1 MAGDIDLTGMVAIV
15 TGGGAGIGRGI
26 VEALAR
32 HGADIAIAEVDPDRA
47 AQAAAA
53 VEGLGRRPL
62 TVLTNAM
69 DTAQVREAVTRAH
82 DQFGRLDILVN
93 NAGGV
98 RGRPFL
104 EQSEASW
111 RRHIDLNLVSALA
124 ATAAAAPLMARHGRG
139 GSIINVATIEAARAA
154 PMYAV
159 YAACKAAMVSFTRT
173 MALELAEERIRV
185 NAIAPDRTRTPGLL
199 GMMAGPVP
207 DPLPAPS
214 ESEQADVRSQVPL
227 GREGDISECGE
238 LVAFLSSGQAS
249 YITGTVIP
257 IDGGTW
263 AASGWFRGRDGK
275 WRLYDS

>member
-1 MAGDIDLTGMVAIV
+1 MVGIV

-32 HGADIAIAEVDPDRA
+32 HGADVVIAEVDADRA

-53 VEGLGRRPL
+53 VERLGRRVM
-62 TVLTNAM
+62 TVPTDVL
-69 DTAQVREAVTRAH
+69 DTAQVRDAVSRAY
-82 DQFGRLDILVN
+82 DEFGRLDILVN

-111 RRHIDLNLVSALA
+111 RRHIDINFVSVLA
-124 ATAAAAPLMARHGRG
+124 ATATAAPLMARGGRG
-139 GSIINVATIEAARAA
+139 GSIVNVASIEATRAA

-159 YAACKAAMVSFTRT
+159 YAACKAAMVNFTRT
-173 MALELAEERIRV
+173 MALELSDLRIRV

-199 GMMAGPVP
+199 GMMTGLVP
-207 DPLPAPS
+207 DPLPPLSHDDEAH
-214 ESEQADVRSQVPL
+214 VRSQVPL

-238 LVAFLSSGQAS
+238 LAAFLSSPGAS
-249 YITGTVIP
+249 YITGTLIP

-263 AASGWFRGRDGK
+263 AASGWFRAGDGR
-275 WRLYDS
+275 WALYESADPSEG